1 MLIEEW
7 PVELW
12 LELFVYMSTRDL
24 VVGWFDLNIHLNRII
39 ERVLSLGLHQFDLD
53 ESWTH
58 ENFMNCV
65 KHVYPRLAPYVSNII
80 LRDTFAAQRLVA
92 KSSYFRPFYLNVRR
106 LILCDNVISFFPF
119 DHLINIFK
127 ESSLLHELIIEF
139 GLYISHYYSHTLEK
153 ILKNNISFRTMQ
165 LNVTDSKI

>member
-65 KHVYPRLAPYVSNII
+65 EHVYPRLAPYVSNII
-80 LRDTFAAQRLVA
+80 LRDTFAAQRLVIFVLSISMCVDYYSA
-92 KSSYFRPFYLNVRR
+92 IMLYHFFHSITLLIYSKS
-106 LILCDNVISFFPF
+106 
-119 DHLINIFK
+119 H
-127 ESSLLHELIIEF
+127 
-139 GLYISHYYSHTLEK
+139 HYYT
-153 ILKNNISFRTMQ
+153 N
-165 LNVTDSKI
+165 